1 MSIISTLRLKSRSY
15 WSLVKSLQTGLLLL
29 TGFAGYISARCPIIT
44 WTSLFGLIGSL
55 FLAISGSTVLNMV
68 YDRDIDSLM
77 TRTCNRPLPSG
88 KVSIREATVLGA
100 GLSLLGIGWA
110 LALDPI
116 YGMVVFAGWFF
127 DVIVYT
133 VWLKRRTPWSIV
145 WGGIAGGMPILAGR
159 VLGLGSVDWVG
170 IFLALSVLLWIPTHI
185 MTFSMRYRDDY
196 ARAGIPTFPS
206 VYGDRTTRILIAGS
220 SIASAIFMAV
230 AMVGVGM
237 TWGYLRLFIVLSTGL
252 LMLAIGSLLNPSLK
266 SNFGLF
272 KYASVFMV
280 GSMMMVVIGVLA

>member
-1 MSIISTLRLKSRSY
+1 MSIGLILRQKGRSY
-15 WSLVKSLQTGLLLL
+15 WPLVKSLQTGLLLL

-44 WTSLFGLIGSL
+44 WTSLLGLMGSL

-88 KVSIREATVLGA
+88 RVSVREATALGA

-110 LALDPI
+110 LALDPLYSVI
-116 YGMVVFAGWFF
+116 VFAGWFT

-159 VLGLGSVDWVG
+159 VLGLGSIDWVG

-196 ARAGIPTFPS
+196 ARAGIPTFPAA
-206 VYGDRTTRILIAGS
+206 YGDRTTRFLIASS
-220 SIASAIFMAV
+220 SIASAIFMAI
-230 AMVGVGM
+230 AMVGIGM
-237 TWGYLRLFIVLSTGL
+237 NWGYLRLLIVLSTGL
-252 LMLAIGSLLNPSLK
+252 LMLAISSLLKPSLK
-266 SNFGLF
+266 SNFALY
-272 KYASVFMV
+272 KYASVFIL

>member
-1 MSIISTLRLKSRSY
+1 MSIGLILRQKGRLY
-15 WSLVKSLQTGLLLL
+15 WPLVKSLQTGLLLL

-44 WTSLFGLIGSL
+44 WTSLLGVMGSL

-68 YDRDIDSLM
+68 YDRDIDGLM

-88 KVSIREATVLGA
+88 RVSVREATALGA

-110 LALDPI
+110 LALDPLYSVI
-116 YGMVVFAGWFF
+116 VFAGWFT

-159 VLGLGSVDWVG
+159 VLGLGSIDWVG

-196 ARAGIPTFPS
+196 ARAGIPTFPAA
-206 VYGDRTTRILIAGS
+206 YGDRTTRFLIASS
-220 SIASAIFMAV
+220 SIASAIFMAI
-230 AMVGVGM
+230 AMVGIGM
-237 TWGYLRLFIVLSTGL
+237 NWGYLRLLIVLSTGL
-252 LMLAIGSLLNPSLK
+252 LMLAISSLLKPSLK
-266 SNFGLF
+266 SNLALF
-272 KYASVFMV
+272 KYASVFIL